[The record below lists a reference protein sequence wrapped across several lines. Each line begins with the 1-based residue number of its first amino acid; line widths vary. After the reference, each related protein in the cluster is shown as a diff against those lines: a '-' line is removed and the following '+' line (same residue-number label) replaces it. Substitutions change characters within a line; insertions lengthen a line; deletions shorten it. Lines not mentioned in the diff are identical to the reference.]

1 MDLERLRSR
10 FRFRGDALFREA
22 FGVSS
27 TNSTSSSSI
36 SEERLRKSYQYN
48 LFIDHGYNIQ
58 VTLAVRVLKKSEK
71 SDAQRLYVR
80 SLPPRQF
87 MLFIL
92 FLFAISRGGFRIGG
106 FAPIGVILVSF
117 IRWYV

>member
-27 TNSTSSSSI
+27 TNSKSSSSI
-36 SEERLRKSYQYN
+36 SEERLRKSYQYG
-48 LFIDHGYNIQ
+48 LFIDHGHNIQ
-58 VTLAVRVLKKSEK
+58 VTIVVRVLKKSGK
-71 SDAQRLYVR
+71 SDAQRHYVR
-80 SLPPRQF
+80 SLPPGQF

-92 FLFAISRGGFRIGG
+92 FLFAMPRGGFRIGG
-106 FAPIGVILVSF
+106 FAPIDVILVSF
-117 IRWYV
+117 VRWYV